1 MLAAQADD
9 LFALYQHAQ
18 LLAAAT
24 ELDDLVHVTLPQLV
38 RVADSPYAALF
49 LPLGAEQRLD
59 LIGWIGPDLEEEA
72 AKTGEAPSFGDGDVA
87 AEWFYRAS
95 GVNAQA
101 CLCLALDVGRAL
113 PGLLALAAPSQEG
126 FDRHRQHLLATMA
139 RETERAMHLAL
150 ARSDLQERHRAVQQ
164 MQADFVAT
172 VSHELRAPLARIQ
185 GYVDSLTHLALTA
198 DQQRRFIGDI
208 GHATAQLT
216 RLVETILSFSQVE
229 EGPLTPVA
237 RPTDVAAVVGRAVDD
252 LAPADRSRL
261 QLDVPPIAV
270 LADPQRLGQVMDN
283 LIANALKYSP
293 ADAAVQVRA
302 QARPAAGTA
311 WLSVRDRGQGVP
323 PDDRPYLFSKFFRA
337 RTVRESSVPG
347 TGLGLYLCKRLI
359 EAQGGTIRLRSRTG
373 SGTIVR
379 ILLPLA

>member
-1 MLAAQADD
+1 
-9 LFALYQHAQ
+9 
-18 LLAAAT
+18 
-24 ELDDLVHVTLPQLV
+24 
-38 RVADSPYAALF
+38 
-49 LPLGAEQRLD
+49 
-59 LIGWIGPDLEEEA
+59 
-72 AKTGEAPSFGDGDVA
+72 
-87 AEWFYRAS
+87 
-95 GVNAQA
+95 
-101 CLCLALDVGRAL
+101 
-113 PGLLALAAPSQEG
+113 
-126 FDRHRQHLLATMA
+126 
-139 RETERAMHLAL
+139 
-150 ARSDLQERHRAVQQ
+150 

-229 EGPLTPVA
+229 EGRLTPVA
-237 RPTDVAAVVGRAVDD
+237 RPTDVAAIVGRAMDD

-311 WLSVRDRGQGVP
+311 WLSVRDQGQGVP